1 MNEKSGD
8 SPEMIRWLAK
18 KQVG

>member
-8 SPEMIRWLAK
+8 SPELIFWLAK